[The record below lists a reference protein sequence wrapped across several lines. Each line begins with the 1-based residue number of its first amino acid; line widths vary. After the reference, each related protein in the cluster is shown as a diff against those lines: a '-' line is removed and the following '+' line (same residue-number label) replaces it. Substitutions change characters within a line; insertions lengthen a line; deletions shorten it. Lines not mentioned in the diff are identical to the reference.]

1 MAEERVGLHNL
12 KPAPGSRKARK
23 RLGRGEGSGT
33 GKTAGRGQKGAKAR
47 SGVSIAGFEG
57 GQMPLHM
64 RIPKR
69 GFNNIF
75 ARDYAEVNIGA
86 VQKAID
92 AGKLDIK
99 GTLDHDALKAAG
111 LARGGK
117 DGVRLLGKGEL
128 KSRLNLK
135 VAGVSKGAR
144 EAVEKAGGAIEII
157 ERKNPA
163 ELAAAKKGKVREK
176 RLADRAAAKA
186 EA

>member
-1 MAEERVGLHNL
+1 MKLNELNDNEGARHRRMRVG
-12 KPAPGSRKARK
+12 
-23 RLGRGEGSGT
+23 RGIGSGK
-33 GKTAGRGQKGAKAR
+33 GKTAGRGQKGQKSR
-47 SGVSIAGFEG
+47 SGVSVYGFEG

-75 ARDYAEVNIGA
+75 AKDYAEVNLGA

-99 GTLDHDALKAAG
+99 GTLDHAALKAAG

-117 DGVRLLGKGEL
+117 DGVRLLGKGEI
-128 KSRLNLK
+128 KAKLNLK

-144 EAVEKAGGAIEII
+144 EAVEKAGGSIELI

-163 ELAAAKKGKVREK
+163 ELAAAKKGKVRAK
-176 RLADRAAAKA
+176 RLADQATAKA

>member
-1 MAEERVGLHNL
+1 MKLNQIKDNRGARQSRVRVG
-12 KPAPGSRKARK
+12 
-23 RLGRGEGSGT
+23 RGIGSGL
-33 GKTAGRGQKGAKAR
+33 GKTAGRGQKGAKSR

-64 RIPKR
+64 RLPKR

-86 VQKAID
+86 IQKAID

-99 GTLDHDALKAAG
+99 GVLDQAALKAAG
-111 LARGGK
+111 VTRGGK

-128 KSRLNLK
+128 KAKLSFK
-135 VAGVSKGAR
+135 IAGVSKGAR
-144 EAVEKAGGAIEII
+144 EAVEKAGGSIELI

-163 ELAAAKKGKVREK
+163 ELAAAKKGKVREA
-176 RLADRAAAKA
+176 RLADRAAAAKA
-186 EA
+186 

>member
-1 MAEERVGLHNL
+1 MRLNTIKPAEGSNRARRRVG
-12 KPAPGSRKARK
+12 
-23 RLGRGEGSGT
+23 RGIGSGL

-75 ARDYAEVNIGA
+75 ARDYAQVNIGA

-99 GTLDHDALKAAG
+99 GTLDHAALKAAG

-128 KSRLNLK
+128 KAKLNLK
-135 VAGVSKGAR
+135 LAGVSKGAR
-144 EAVEKAGGAIEII
+144 EAVEKAGGSIELI
-157 ERKNPA
+157 ERTDPA
-163 ELAAAKKGKVREK
+163 ELAAAKKGSRK
-176 RLADRAAAKA
+176 AAAKA
-186 EA
+186 